1 MDERDTSL
9 ENELTGIAAWLVVKA
24 LEKEYSRITPRFK
37 ELLTERVMV
46 PFSRKG
52 RGWGVG
58 VGHEL
63 SHMVVV
69 GEGRVRLLLQLSG
82 VKSTGYSWTWDL
94 EEKFLPG
101 DRSALAKDEMS
112 RLSESVDRKEEEHN

>member
-52 RGWGVG
+52 RGWGVAMG
-58 VGHEL
+58 TSLKHQYVNI
-63 SHMVVV
+63 
-69 GEGRVRLLLQLSG
+69 
-82 VKSTGYSWTWDL
+82 
-94 EEKFLPG
+94 F
-101 DRSALAKDEMS
+101 
-112 RLSESVDRKEEEHN
+112 